1 MIEDYLMLESINYPS
16 GQLLIA
22 DEKSL
27 RAERY
32 KKNPVFRES
41 GFPKDDRY
49 VGAIRLT
56 YGHSITCNK
65 AQGGEWYKVYMNAF
79 MLPSLKYQYTA
90 VTRAKSSWF
99 VTKFTI

>member
-1 MIEDYLMLESINYPS
+1 MLDSLNYPS

-22 DEKSL
+22 AEKSL
-27 RAERY
+27 RTERY

-41 GFPKDDRY
+41 GFSKDDRY

-65 AQGGEWYKVYMNAF
+65 AQGGEWDKVYMNAF
-79 MLPSLKYQYTA
+79 LLPSLKYQYTA
-90 VTRAKSSWF
+90 VTRAKTEL
-99 VTKFTI
+99 VRY